1 MEAAASFPNLF
12 GAEGPLVRILLM
24 YSPSSEHLEALR
36 RSAPDVEI
44 VVAKNEQS
52 AKERIIEADAVLGNR
67 FFLQSLPYAKRL
79 RWMQSNSVGMDLLF
93 GSGLIPSELQI
104 TSAKGLYDG
113 QIAEHAIA
121 LLLALLRNIPQ
132 FCEQQNRAIWRRC
145 SLRTIAGA
153 RCLVLGWGKIGQAI
167 GERLRALGAEV
178 SAVSRCGPQA
188 WRDLLPTTDV
198 LLMALPSTPL
208 TAQIIG
214 EKELALLPATSYLV
228 NVGRGETLDEESLV
242 AALRNERL
250 AGAALDVFA
259 EEPLPAESSLWKMPR
274 LLITPHVARSI
285 ESAPQ
290 RWEPL
295 FVENLRRF
303 VAGEPLLNCV
313 DHTLGY

>member
-1 MEAAASFPNLF
+1 
-12 GAEGPLVRILLM
+12 M

-36 RSAPDVEI
+36 KSAPDAEI

-52 AKERIIEADAVLGNR
+52 AKEWVVEADAVLGNR

-113 QIAEHAIA
+113 EIAEHAVA
-121 LLLALLRNIPQ
+121 LLLALLRNIPF
-132 FCEQQNRAIWRRC
+132 FCEQQGRASWRRC

-178 SAVSRCGPQA
+178 YGVSRRGPQE

-198 LLMALPSTPL
+198 LMMALPSTPL
-208 TAQIIG
+208 TAQMIG
-214 EKELALLPATSYLV
+214 KGELAKLPSTSYLV
-228 NVGRGETLDEESLV
+228 NVGRGETLDE
-242 AALRNERL
+242 AALITALREERL
-250 AGAALDVFA
+250 AGAALDVFT
-259 EEPLPAESSLWKMPR
+259 EEPLPSGSALWGAPR

-303 VAGEPLLNCV
+303 SIGEPLLNCV
-313 DHTLGY
+313 DHALGY